1 MYKKLYFGN
10 TINNHWNILEIL
22 DENKKPTEYIAIRG
36 EFWTPESEK
45 DFNELLKTKKIIG
58 LSSYQNYPKFI
69 NNPTE
74 NRGPTKEEDAFINK
88 YGNHVILWLH
98 CFKDSIN
105 YIPPSIPKILY
116 SETDQYPNVAYLN
129 SIITKDKKYDFIAS
143 IQETEWNSWI
153 RGLDIAKKWLNYM
166 ADVMKLKILVCG
178 SNRRSDFSNNI
189 DIIEFKPWG
198 EFINILNSAKYLF
211 CSSRYDA
218 SPRILIEAMA
228 LNMPVLLNE
237 NILGGWKYINDN
249 TGMFFF
255 YDEDINTR
263 VNKFLNHFSN
273 QKYQP
278 SMWVKNNV
286 NIDKGAERLGI
297 TVSYLSSFDFS
308 NYVDKILFINLDN
321 RKDRLEQM
329 TNEFKKMNVDND
341 LIYRVDAVYDKDC
354 GHRGC
359 TLSHIKAL
367 NIAKKNKW
375 NRILIFEDDFQ
386 FDLPKER
393 VLFLLNTLY
402 KNIDKWNV
410 FMLSI
415 GWYNYED
422 TNINLFKRVYNG
434 TTASGYIINNNYIDT
449 LLNNFN
455 ESYELLNKEVIEF
468 KNNNPDKKLFT
479 TSNALDQKWF
489 SLQDNDIFL
498 ISEPIIGKQTGISST
513 IMN

>member
-10 TINNHWNILEIL
+10 TINNHWNILDIL

-36 EFWTPESEK
+36 EFWTPESELY
-45 DFNELLKTKKIIG
+45 FNELLKIKKIIG
-58 LSSYQNYPKFI
+58 LSSYQNFPKFI

-74 NRGPTKEEDAFINK
+74 NRGPQKEEDIFINK

-129 SIITKDKKYDFIAS
+129 SIITKEKKYDFIAS

-166 ADVMKLKILVCG
+166 ADEMKLKILVCG
-178 SNRRSDFSNNI
+178 SNRKNDFSKNI
-189 DIIEFKPWG
+189 DIIEFKPWS
-198 EFINILNSAKYLF
+198 EFINIMNSAKYLF

-218 SPRILIEAMA
+218 SPRIIIEAMS

-237 NILGGWKYINDN
+237 NILGGWKYINEE

-255 YDEDINTR
+255 YDEDIKTR
-263 VNKFLNHFSN
+263 VNKFINNSH
-273 QKYQP
+273 KYNP
-278 SMWVKNNV
+278 ASWVQNNV
-286 NIDKGAERLGI
+286 NVEKGAERLGI
-297 TVSYLSSFDFS
+297 TLSYLSSFQFE
-308 NYVDKILFINLDN
+308 NFVDKILFINLEN
-321 RKDRLEQM
+321 RKDRLDEIN
-329 TNEFKKMNVDND
+329 NEFKKMNIHND
-341 LIYRVDAVYDKDC
+341 LIYRVDAIYDKDC

-367 NIAKKNKW
+367 KIAKENNW
-375 NRILIFEDDFQ
+375 NRILILEDDFQ
-386 FDLPKER
+386 FNLSKER

-410 FMLSI
+410 FMLGI
-415 GWYNYED
+415 GGYVYEN
-422 TNINLFKRVYNG
+422 TNINLFKRIYKG
-434 TTASGYIINNNYIDT
+434 TTTSGYIVNNNYIDT
-449 LLNNFN
+449 LLQNYN
-455 ESYELLNKEVIEF
+455 ESYKLLNDEVIEF
-468 KNNNPDKKLFT
+468 KKNNNDKKLFV
-479 TSNALDQKWF
+479 TSNALDQYWF
-489 SLQDNDIFL
+489 KLQEKDIFL
-498 ISEPIIGKQTGISST
+498 ISKPIIGKQSDIASS
-513 IMN
+513 IMNY